1 MKVTLVSEDIA
12 HSFVVDEYRI
22 ARKVVP
28 GGAVTFEFLAD
39 KTGSFTIYC
48 SLTIDDGCRSMK
60 GQLVV
65 FPDTSQNPSIR

>member
-1 MKVTLVSEDIA
+1 MKVTLVTEDIA

-39 KTGSFTIYC
+39 RTGSFTIYC
-48 SLTIDDGCRSMK
+48 SLTIDDRCRSMK

-65 FPDTSQNPSIR
+65 FPDTSP